1 MKAVMKMEWLG
12 TIRPNLGMIGLMLLL
27 FAVISGSSLWIEV
40 YQIFPLL
47 FAMVLME
54 ILSVSENKKNGADI
68 SEQILFSLKD
78 RLLGNWMPAC
88 IFALIGLLI
97 ALAVF
102 TDAGLAFSTWCI
114 LMIFPA
120 ITIPIRILV
129 PEHEKVKAAVYVT
142 AAVISLYIAMIFSLI
157 AERMSLHEMFLEAAP
172 ENPYRFCWLAVPVTI
187 SFICSVVIADRL
199 ESVKK

>member
-1 MKAVMKMEWLG
+1 
-12 TIRPNLGMIGLMLLL
+12 
-27 FAVISGSSLWIEV
+27 
-40 YQIFPLL
+40 
-47 FAMVLME
+47 MVLME
-54 ILSVSENKKNGADI
+54 ILTVSENRKNGADI

-78 RLLGNWMPAC
+78 RLLGNWIPAC

-129 PEHEKVKAAVYVT
+129 PEHEKVKTAVYVT
-142 AAVISLYIAMIFSLI
+142 AAVISLYIAMIFSLN
-157 AERMSLHEMFLEAAP
+157 AERMSLHEMFLVVAP
-172 ENPYRFCWLAVPVTI
+172 ENPYRFCWLAVPEQ
-187 SFICSVVIADRL
+187 SHLSVRL
-199 ESVKK
+199 

>member
-1 MKAVMKMEWLG
+1 MKAVMKMKWLG
-12 TIRPNLGMIGLMLLL
+12 TIRPNLGMIGLILLL
-27 FAVISGSSLWIEV
+27 FAVISGSSLWIGV

-54 ILSVSENKKNGADI
+54 ILPVSENRKNGADI

-88 IFALIGLLI
+88 IFALIGFLI
-97 ALAVF
+97 VLAVF
-102 TDAGLAFSTWCI
+102 TDAGLAFSTWCV

-129 PEHEKVKAAVYVT
+129 SGHEKVKTAVYVT

-157 AERMSLHEMFLEAAP
+157 AKRMSLHELFLEAAP
-172 ENPYRFCWLAVPVTI
+172 ENPYRFCWLAIPVTI
-187 SFICSVVIADRL
+187 SFAVCVFIADRL
-199 ESVKK
+199 ESIR